1 MKVELVQR
9 APKPL
14 ERQILEGHLIA
25 NPKKGV
31 KLMNRRGEWGQNL
44 PPKFVLEDEVPKKG
58 IAVSKPVKKK
68 RSPKTDSSETL
79 GVKTDMRNNGP
90 DNEIQREDHQPCAKR
105 QRATS
110 DAPGPAETGV
120 HKENPS
126 SSLKGW
132 LGIAAIGELS
142 IEGAKACTN
151 GNLEK
156 GEVKTNPGDSETKT
170 AGSTKIR
177 VQGRM
182 TDYWSK
188 DLNTWDPISV
198 SSITLKR
205 EPERSPEEELSTV
218 QADIDSLKLVD
229 DCID

>member
-44 PPKFVLEDEVPKKG
+44 PPKFVLEDEPPKKG
-58 IAVSKPVKKK
+58 IAVNKPLKKK
-68 RSPKTDSSETL
+68 RSSKTDSPETL
-79 GVKTDMRNNGP
+79 GAKTDMTNNGP
-90 DNEIQREDHQPCAKR
+90 DNETQCEDHQPCAKR

-110 DAPGPAETGV
+110 DAPGPAETWV
-120 HKENPS
+120 QRHNPS

-156 GEVKTNPGDSETKT
+156 DEVQINPEGSETKT
-170 AGSTKIR
+170 AGSTKVR
-177 VQGRM
+177 VQGRV
-182 TDYWSK
+182 TDYWSNV
-188 DLNTWDPISV
+188 LNTWDPMSV
-198 SSITLKR
+198 SSVTLKR
-205 EPERSPEEELSTV
+205 R
-218 QADIDSLKLVD
+218 A
-229 DCID
+229 